1 MATEWIME
9 VAGPPAVPEELED
22 SPDQNDPLVV
32 VPMDLGET
40 LP

>member
-1 MATEWIME
+1 ME
-9 VAGPPAVPEELED
+9 VASPPLVPEELQD

-32 VPMDLGET
+32 VPIDLGEV

>member
-9 VAGPPAVPEELED
+9 VASPPLVPEELQD
-22 SPDQNDPLVV
+22 SPDQNEALVV
-32 VPMDLGET
+32 VPIDLGEV